1 MPTGS
6 KTLVAG
12 VGYQHLSDLSFGSI
26 LAERMKELEWP
37 ENVVVEDFGW
47 GPISILHW
55 FEESPGKNFDRA
67 IFAGAIERG
76 REPGNLYTYA
86 WLYEKPD
93 PEIVQE
99 RISEALTGV
108 ISLENLLIIAHHFD
122 ALPADTTV
130 IELEPVEQE
139 WGSDLSE
146 IGRQRLKETIEWIQ
160 AEVHEKP
167 GPNGNGRKEV
177 HNR

>member
-1 MPTGS
+1 MI
-6 KTLVAG
+6 LVAG
-12 VGYQHLSDLSFGSI
+12 VGYQHLSDLSFGSV
-26 LAERMKELEWP
+26 LAERMKAMEWP
-37 ENVVVEDFGW
+37 EDVVVEDFGW

-55 FEESPGKNFDRA
+55 FEESPGRKFDRA

-86 WLYEKPD
+86 WLADKPD
-93 PEIVQE
+93 PEVVQE

-122 ALPADTTV
+122 ALPPDTTV
-130 IELEPVEQE
+130 IELEPIEQE

-146 IGRQRLKETIEWIQ
+146 TGRQRLEETVAWIQ
-160 AEVHEKP
+160 AEVNVRP
-167 GPNGNGRKEV
+167 RQNGNGRKEV
-177 HNR
+177 RNK

>member
-1 MPTGS
+1 MI
-6 KTLVAG
+6 LVAG
-12 VGYQHLSDLSFGSI
+12 VGYQHLSDLSFGSVLI
-26 LAERMKELEWP
+26 ERMQAMEWP
-37 ENVVVEDFGW
+37 EDVCVEDFGW

-55 FEESPGKNFDRA
+55 FEESPGRRFERA

-86 WLYEKPD
+86 WLADKKPD
-93 PEIVQE
+93 PEVVQE

-122 ALPADTTV
+122 ALPLDTTV

-139 WGSDLSE
+139 WGSDMSE
-146 IGRQRLKETIEWIQ
+146 SGQQRLMEAIAWIQ
-160 AEVHEKP
+160 GEVHARP
-167 GPNGNGRKEV
+167 RPNGNGRKEV
-177 HNR
+177 RNK

>member
-1 MPTGS
+1 VI
-6 KTLVAG
+6 LVAG
-12 VGYQHLSDLSFGSI
+12 VGYQHLSDLSFGSVI
-26 LAERMKELEWP
+26 VERMQALEWP
-37 ENVVVEDFGW
+37 EEVQIEDFGW

-55 FEESPGKNFDRA
+55 FEESPGKKFERA

-86 WLYEKPD
+86 WLAGKPD
-93 PEIVQE
+93 PEVVQE

-108 ISLENLLIIAHHFD
+108 ISLENLLIIAQHFE
-122 ALPADTTV
+122 ALPPDTTV

-146 IGRQRLKETIEWIQ
+146 TGRERMEEAIAWIQ
-160 AEVHEKP
+160 KEVRA
-167 GPNGNGRKEV
+167 GTRQTGNGRKEV
-177 HNR
+177 RNQ

>member
-1 MPTGS
+1 MI
-6 KTLVAG
+6 LIAG

-26 LAERMKELEWP
+26 LIERMQSMEWP
-37 ENVVVEDFGW
+37 EEVQVEDFGW

-55 FEESPGKNFDRA
+55 FEESPGRKFERA

-86 WLYEKPD
+86 WLAEKPD
-93 PEIVQE
+93 PEVVQE

-122 ALPADTTV
+122 ALPSDTTV

-146 IGRQRLKETIEWIQ
+146 TGQRRLTETIEWIRDLIYT
-160 AEVHEKP
+160 
-167 GPNGNGRKEV
+167 GTSPNGYGSKEV
-177 HNR
+177 SNQ

>member
-1 MPTGS
+1 MI
-6 KTLVAG
+6 LVAG
-12 VGYQHLSDLSFGSI
+12 VGYQHLSDLSFGSVLI
-26 LAERMKELEWP
+26 EEMREMDWP
-37 ENVVVEDFGW
+37 EDVFVEDFGW

-55 FEESPGKNFDRA
+55 FEESPGTKFDRA

-86 WLYEKPD
+86 WLADKPD
-93 PEIVQE
+93 PGVVQE

-108 ISLENLLIIAHHFD
+108 ISLENLLIIAQHFD

-146 IGRQRLKETIEWIQ
+146 TGRLRMDETIEWVRN
-160 AEVHEKP
+160 EVHAGP
-167 GPNGNGRKEV
+167 SPNGNGREEV
-177 HNR
+177 RNR

>member
-1 MPTGS
+1 MI
-6 KTLVAG
+6 LIAG

-26 LAERMKELEWP
+26 LAERMKPMEWP
-37 ENVVVEDFGW
+37 EDVVVEDFGW

-55 FEESPGKNFDRA
+55 FEESPGKKFGRA

-86 WLYEKPD
+86 WLADKPD
-93 PEIVQE
+93 PEVVQE

-122 ALPADTTV
+122 VLPPDTTV
-130 IELEPVEQE
+130 IEMEPAEQK

-146 IGRQRLKETIEWIQ
+146 IGQRRLMEAIEWIQ
-160 AEVHEKP
+160 REVHGRP
-167 GPNGNGRKEV
+167 GPNGNARKEV
-177 HNR
+177 PNK